1 MYDHIIA
8 TDSLPWSALDFPGVF
23 MRVVH
28 QDARSGGMTVLTR
41 LEPGATIP
49 FHSHSEANET
59 VFVLSGDFIEAGTP
73 HGVGSYFVGAAGIP
87 HGPHE
92 SRGGCVV
99 LTTFSA
105 KLDFKLE

>member
-1 MYDHIIA
+1 MYDQIIS
-8 TDSLPWSALDFPGVF
+8 TDLLPWSPLDFPGVS
-23 MRVVH
+23 MRIVH
-28 QDARSGGMTVLTR
+28 QDERTGAMTVLTR
-41 LEPGATIP
+41 LDPGAVIP
-49 FHSHSEANET
+49 AHSHSQADET
-59 VFVLSGDFIEAGTP
+59 VFVLSGDFIEAGTA
-73 HGVGSYFVGAAGIP
+73 HLTGSYFIGSAGTP